1 MNANFW
7 VLAGAAGCSVL
18 FVVFAYLWLQLKA

>member
-1 MNANFW
+1 MNADFW
-7 VLAGAAGCSVL
+7 VLAGAAGCGAL